1 MTHLLKTE
9 AVVLR
14 RQDLKE
20 RDKLLT
26 LYTREYGK
34 LRVRAVGAKKI
45 DSKLGGHLEP
55 FMRTEVC
62 LVPSKTV
69 DIVAGA
75 QVVEAYRQ
83 LRTSVSG
90 MHAAQYLIEV
100 LDSLTP
106 EGQTEKPVYD
116 LTRQTL
122 DLLNQQTPVN
132 FFTVQSVALKLLGHM
147 GFEPELDVCVQCG
160 KVLGKL
166 DEQTSVFQP
175 ESGGIV
181 HKMCAADHL
190 VNQPVQLETIKAL
203 RFALRAPIEQLSS
216 LRLSQSIWQQVNNCI
231 DQLLDIHGKRPLQSR
246 VFLGQLV

>member
-9 AVVLR
+9 SIVLR

-34 LRVRAVGAKKI
+34 IRVRAVGAKKI

-62 LVPSKTV
+62 LVPSKTI

-75 QVVEAYRQ
+75 QVVDAYLQ
-83 LRTSVSG
+83 LRASVPG
-90 MHAAQYLIEV
+90 MHAAQYVVEV

-106 EGQTEKPVYD
+106 EGQVEKVVYD
-116 LTRQTL
+116 LTQHTL
-122 DLLNQQTPVN
+122 ELLNQQTPVN
-132 FFTVQSVALKLLGHM
+132 FFMVQSVALKLLGHL
-147 GFEPELDVCVQCG
+147 GFEPELDQCADCG
-160 KVLGKL
+160 KLLGEEASL
-166 DEQTSVFQP
+166 FQAD
-175 ESGGIV
+175 SGGVI
-181 HKMCAADHL
+181 HKACAVDHL
-190 VNQPVQLETIKAL
+190 LSQPVELETIKAL
-203 RFALRAPIEQLSS
+203 RFALRSPIQQLSS
-216 LRLSQSIWQQVNNCI
+216 LRLSQSIWQQVNSCI
-231 DQLLDIHGKRPLQSR
+231 DQLLEIHGKRPLKSR